1 MAAMRLPIGHCST
14 RSSIPQPVHRG
25 CRSTT
30 VAALA
35 SASRSTPAWS
45 SSPMAPK
52 IPSAASSAFSPA
64 IPVPAFFATPM
75 LVILA
80 RSSSLL
86 LTTSI
91 SPCSRCGEIDVVAG
105 IGDAGRLGRFKAVRG
120 SPTPVQRARDRHGY
134 FCGTLR
140 IGLLIHRNRMQKL
153 IECVPN
159 FSEGRDQ
166 NVIRQITDAVKS
178 TDGVSLLDID
188 PGASTNRTVVT
199 FVGSPDAA
207 VEAAFRAIKKAA
219 ELIDMRKHKGAHPR
233 MGATDVCPF
242 IPVSNVSWD
251 EAVECARKL
260 GKRVS
265 EELKIPVYLYEKAA
279 KDNARSNLAVI
290 RAGEYEGFFEKI
302 KQPEW
307 KPDFGPAV
315 FNKNSGATVIGVRD
329 FLVAYNA
336 NLNTKSVRRA
346 NSVAFD
352 VREQGRVKTEDGTPS
367 GKPVLG
373 LNGEPVRIPGI
384 LKHVKAI
391 GWFVKEY
398 GIAQV
403 SMNLTNIEETPL
415 HVAFDACVQA
425 AAERG
430 LRVTGSEIVGMVPK
444 KSLVDAGR
452 YFLRKQRCSEGA
464 SEEELMDIAIR
475 SMGLGEL
482 KPFDPIEKVIE
493 LKIQST
499 ESKKSLVKMNMRE
512 FCNETL
518 SDSPAPGG
526 GSVAALMGA
535 LGASLGGMVANLSA
549 GKRGW
554 DDKLEYFSDWAVKA
568 QQLKDELLSLVD
580 EDTAAFNKVID
591 SFALPKASAEEKT
604 ARSAAIEA
612 ATKYAAEVPV
622 KVMETASRSYAL
634 LAEMAERGNPAS
646 VSDVGVGALAIR
658 ACIDGAALNVRINLA
673 NLKDEKFK
681 SDLQKKVRKLQADS
695 ESAFKKI
702 DQIVQ
707 SKLT

>member
-1 MAAMRLPIGHCST
+1 
-14 RSSIPQPVHRG
+14 
-25 CRSTT
+25 
-30 VAALA
+30 
-35 SASRSTPAWS
+35 
-45 SSPMAPK
+45 
-52 IPSAASSAFSPA
+52 
-64 IPVPAFFATPM
+64 
-75 LVILA
+75 
-80 RSSSLL
+80 
-86 LTTSI
+86 
-91 SPCSRCGEIDVVAG
+91 
-105 IGDAGRLGRFKAVRG
+105 
-120 SPTPVQRARDRHGY
+120 
-134 FCGTLR
+134 
-140 IGLLIHRNRMQKL
+140 MQKL

-178 TDGVSLLDID
+178 VEGVSLLDID

-279 KDNARSNLAVI
+279 KDKSRSNLAVI
-290 RAGEYEGFFEKI
+290 RGGEYEGFFEKI

-315 FNKNSGATVIGVRD
+315 FNEKSGATVIGVRD

-352 VREQGRVKTEDGTPS
+352 VREQGRIKTEDGTPS

-444 KSLVDAGR
+444 KSLIDAGR

-475 SMGLGEL
+475 SMGLWEL

-493 LKIQST
+493 LKIQSA
-499 ESKKSLVKMNMRE
+499 ESKKSLVKMNVRE

-554 DDKLEYFSDWAVKA
+554 DDKVEYFSDWAVKA

-580 EDTAAFNKVID
+580 EFNKVMEA
-591 SFALPKASAEEKT
+591 FGLPKQSAEEKA
-604 ARSAAIEA
+604 ARAAAIED
-612 ATKYAAEVPV
+612 ATKHAAEVPL
-622 KVMETASRSYAL
+622 KVMETAAKSYEL
-634 LAEMAERGNPAS
+634 LSQMANNGNPAS
-646 VSDVGVGALAIR
+646 ISDVGVGVLATR

-681 SDLQKKVRKLQADS
+681 MGLQDKVRKISADS
-695 ESAFKKI
+695 DAQFNKI
-702 DQIVQ
+702 NQVVQ
-707 SKLT
+707 GKLD